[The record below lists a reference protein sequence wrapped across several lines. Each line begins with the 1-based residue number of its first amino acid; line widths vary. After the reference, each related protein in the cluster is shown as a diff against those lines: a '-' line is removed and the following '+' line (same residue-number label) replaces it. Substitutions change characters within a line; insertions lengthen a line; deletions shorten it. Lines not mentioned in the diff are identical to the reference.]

1 MTYIQV
7 LLRVEM
13 RVMFALFASAVAV
26 SGILYVGAL
35 INGVTRPWDAA
46 ILGFTGTFY
55 VIAVPAMLIYA
66 PLRAMRLRGR
76 VERNRPPG
84 SKF

>member
-1 MTYIQV
+1 VTYIQV

-13 RVMFALFASAVAV
+13 RVMLALIASAVAV
-26 SGILYVGAL
+26 SGILYVCAL
-35 INGVTRPWDAA
+35 VSGVIRPWDAA

-55 VIAVPAMLIYA
+55 VVAVPGMLIYA
-66 PLRAMRLRGR
+66 PLRALRLRGR

-84 SKF
+84 R